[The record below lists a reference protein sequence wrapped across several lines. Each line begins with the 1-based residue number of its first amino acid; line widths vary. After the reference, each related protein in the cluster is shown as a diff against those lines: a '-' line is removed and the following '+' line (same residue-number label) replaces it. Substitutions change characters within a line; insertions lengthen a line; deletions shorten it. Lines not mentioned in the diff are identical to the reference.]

1 MAATESGPAAVGGVS
16 ATSAPLIVWDFDWSL
31 VNENSDTFV
40 IRELEGRDGP
50 VWRSNVGQWDRTGGW
65 TALMDRC
72 VKDLWAAGSHKTQFT
87 ECLGKIPIL
96 SGADKVRMSC
106 IPRNPRCH
114 YNLSIAVTHNYT
126 RMSFSTSVGISH
138 ALGSQTCPCSRRRAT
153 HPERR
158 KRVLH

>member
-96 SGADKVRMSC
+96 SGADKVRMC
-106 IPRNPRCH
+106 RAFREIR
-114 YNLSIAVTHNYT
+114 AVIT
-126 RMSFSTSVGISH
+126 
-138 ALGSQTCPCSRRRAT
+138 TCPSLSRT
-153 HPERR
+153 ITPE
-158 KRVLH
+158 